1 MMGQDSPSENTDVQ
15 ADFDCHPFSD
25 PEVTVVDEESA
36 ALQKFRE
43 V

>member
-1 MMGQDSPSENTDVQ
+1 MMGKDSPRENKDTQ

-25 PEVTVVDEESA
+25 PEVTVNDEESA